1 MSEQMGHGGLTA
13 IVIVMVTVQ
22 PYELVE
28 FRQSRLPPIQGHFLS
43 RP

>member
-1 MSEQMGHGGLTA
+1 MGFEGLTVV
-13 IVIVMVTVQ
+13 VIVMVTVQ

-28 FRQSRLPPIQGHFLS
+28 FRQARLPRIQGHFLS